1 MRKDKEKLQYNTSFY
16 SAESL
21 KNHRIPYLPTR
32 RMEVGINWINKSVK
46 FNNTVNIRNELIP
59 NPLVTSTAT

>member
-32 RMEVGINWINKSVK
+32 RMEVGINWINNSLL
-46 FNNTVNIRNELIP
+46 NLTIQ
-59 NPLVTSTAT
+59 